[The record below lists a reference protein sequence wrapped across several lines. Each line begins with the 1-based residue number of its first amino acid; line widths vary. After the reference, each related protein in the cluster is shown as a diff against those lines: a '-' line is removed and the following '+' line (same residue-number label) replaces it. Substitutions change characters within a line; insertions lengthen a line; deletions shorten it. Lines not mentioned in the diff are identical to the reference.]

1 MFFSFVGLFV
11 RMRYM
16 ALMGL
21 FCSFVSALNRKTSQQ
36 AGHQGSQ
43 SFAISIMSLT
53 MMYMSLAG
61 QKAIDYEQANK
72 Q

>member
-43 SFAISIMSLT
+43 SFAISIMSVT
-53 MMYMSLAG
+53 MMYMS
-61 QKAIDYEQANK
+61 
-72 Q
+72 